1 MIMKH
6 LHCCQAEADFKSVR
20 FLTGYVRQG
29 EAFVPGLG
37 RSGGLAY
44 YDGAPGDRPAY
55 DWDAVKRPN
64 ETDSPLKRSADP
76 RDDVTTKTLQAW
88 IHLFRPQARRY
99 SPSHK
104 IGQAVF
110 GNEL

>member
-6 LHCCQAEADFKSVR
+6 LHRCQAEADFKSVR
-20 FLTGYVRQG
+20 FLTGSVRQG

-37 RSGGLAY
+37 GSGGLAY

-64 ETDSPLKRSADP
+64 ETDSPFKRSADP
-76 RDDVTTKTLQAW
+76 RDDRHDQDA
-88 IHLFRPQARRY
+88 
-99 SPSHK
+99 PSLDSSVPAA
-104 IGQAVF
+104 GPAVQPKSQNRS
-110 GNEL
+110 GCVR